1 MGTNGGL
8 CNSGQSRLDFSRLGR
23 RSGHCRL
30 QGPSFRFTA
39 HFRSFPPFG
48 GADIAGLQGLIFRL
62 SGHIRSYPALWRSG
76 DCRFAGAEFSFSLS
90 FPLVS
95 PHSGNSG
102 VAAGSRQTRRDFRR
116 VVYVIRYRHSTNV
129 RKGTP
134 SVVDIAPMLERGHQ
148 AWQGANDTSFSSKCD
163 CPGVQLLILRLR
175 VCAGLDLRLA
185 GSRYTM

>member
-8 CNSGQSRLDFSRLGR
+8 CNSGQSRLEFSRLGR
-23 RSGHCRL
+23 RSGHCRFAGAEFSFYRSFPLISALWRSGHCRL
-30 QGPSFRFTA
+30 QGLIFRLSG
-39 HFRSFPPFG
+39 HFPPFG
-48 GADIAGLQGLIFRL
+48 GADIAGLQGLIFRFP
-62 SGHIRSYPALWRSG
+62 SH
-76 DCRFAGAEFSFSLS
+76 SLS
-90 FPLVS
+90 FPLIS
-95 PHSGNSG
+95 RHSGNSG
-102 VAAGSRQTRRDFRR
+102 VAAGSRQTRRDFRW

>member
-23 RSGHCRL
+23 RSGHCRFA
-30 QGPSFRFTA
+30 GAEFSFY
-39 HFRSFPPFG
+39 RSFPLISALWRSGHCRFA
-48 GADIAGLQGLIFRL
+48 GADF
-62 SGHIRSYPALWRSG
+62 SFIRSYPALWRSG

-102 VAAGSRQTRRDFRR
+102 VAAGSRQTRRDLRR
-116 VVYVIRYRHSTNV
+116 VVYAIRYRHSTNV

-134 SVVDIAPMLERGHQ
+134 SVVDIAPMLERRHQ

-163 CPGVQLLILRLR
+163 CPGVQLLTLRLR